1 MNTCTGPAN
10 GNLSPLREQKASTVV
25 ALGIGYGSTN
35 ITPSSLSV
43 VSALALTQNVEG
55 RKPFCCPCSEGT
67 VNSSP
72 EGGKNPLDETVKPLA
87 DDNVLE
93 LPMNMGKLFARDV
106 NVKAITRLIESVETW
121 TAEPPEETLVDVK
134 MKRIYVSSIQRTDA
148 GVRIRR

>member
-1 MNTCTGPAN
+1 MPPRQSRHSTVESSGCVSSVNSPSMRFSGNLDAMNTCTGPAS

-72 EGGKNPLDETVKPLA
+72 EGGKNPLEETV
-87 DDNVLE
+87 
-93 LPMNMGKLFARDV
+93 
-106 NVKAITRLIESVETW
+106 
-121 TAEPPEETLVDVK
+121 VDVK

>member
-10 GNLSPLREQKASTVV
+10 GNLSPLREQKDSTAV

-87 DDNVLE
+87 DDSVLE

-106 NVKAITRLIESVETW
+106 NVKAITRLIESVET
-121 TAEPPEETLVDVK
+121 
-134 MKRIYVSSIQRTDA
+134 
-148 GVRIRR
+148 